1 MTSENKLII
10 IMAIIFVDIIQANSL
25 LMVLLNIFA
34 ISYVYKIFDSNGY
47 SSDDDS
53 FRSNTDI
60 VKNYIEVYITGKTVP
75 ENVTV
80 IETDKDV
87 VVKVDGD
94 ASRIKTTSSDI
105 IVSGDT
111 IRVETVSGDV
121 STKNIGGDVS
131 TVSGDVTAREIHGSV
146 KTVSGDIITEEEE

>member
-10 IMAIIFVDIIQANSL
+10 IMAIIFVDIIQVNSL
-25 LMVLLNIFA
+25 IMVLLNIFA

-47 SSDDDS
+47 SSDDDL
-53 FRSNTDI
+53 FRSNADM

-87 VVKVDGD
+87 IVKVDGD

-105 IVSGDT
+105 IVSGDA

-131 TVSGDVTAREIHGSV
+131 TVSGDVTATEIHGSV